1 MFSWVM
7 LRESG
12 LQGTGNDWMIKK
24 PGGEYTLF
32 YQKISD
38 EKANI
43 DVLLKVAWL
52 FPYLGSC

>member
-1 MFSWVM
+1 M
-7 LRESG
+7 LREAG

-43 DVLLKVAWL
+43 DVSLKVAWL
-52 FPYLGSC
+52 FLYLGSC